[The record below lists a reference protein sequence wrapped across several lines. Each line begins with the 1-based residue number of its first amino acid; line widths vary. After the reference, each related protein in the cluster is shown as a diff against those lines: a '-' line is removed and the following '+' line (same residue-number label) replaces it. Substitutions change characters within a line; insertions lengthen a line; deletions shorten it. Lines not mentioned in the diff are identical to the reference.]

1 MPIPPGAVRA
11 DLACGPGPDGRWH
24 GWITVRVDGAALR
37 PLGLHPDQP
46 TSTVEGPSPPGWWH
60 AAAERRFR

>member
-1 MPIPPGAVRA
+1 MPFPPDEIRF

-24 GWITVRVDGAALR
+24 GWYRVEVEGAALR

-46 TSTVEGPSPPGWWH
+46 TSVVDGPSPPGWWH
-60 AAAERRFR
+60 AAAERHLR